1 MAPPDPGSGVG
12 EAATS
17 RRSPQTRANLALW
30 APTRACHRGSGGH
43 VREAA
48 MLLRLARPRGS
59 GSHRVARKRFNFE
72 PQMIPPTLAPPPL
85 PRRQRTWGRVSGRRL
100 APPMRVP
107 RGRSQ
112 CRPRRR
118 LKTHHAIVSLA
129 PRAQASKAWPGRDSP
144 ATARRQCTAAY
155 MILASVASDRSISS
169 TMRPCRATR
178 IRSDSAKTSGR

>member
-59 GSHRVARKRFNFE
+59 KRHRVARKRFKFE
-72 PQMIPPTLAPPPL
+72 LQMIPPSLAPPPL
-85 PRRQRTWGRVSGRRL
+85 PRRQCVSGRRL

-107 RGRSQ
+107 RGRLQ

-118 LKTHHAIVSLA
+118 PWAKRTSPLFHWPHA
-129 PRAQASKAWPGRDSP
+129 PRPPQLGRAESRP
-144 ATARRQCTAAY
+144 ATAWRQCTAAY